1 MRAWAEKTLG
11 GRITRVQAHRGGSSS
26 AIHSLWLNGR
36 PSESAVIL
44 RSYVIAAV
52 VEEEPDIVEREANT
66 LGVLERTAVP
76 TPGLLGA
83 DFTGEDAGVPA
94 LLMTRLP
101 GRLDWSPVDVELW
114 LHDLAV
120 VLPAIHATPVTDE
133 DGVQDF
139 RPYTPASWEPPQWLQ
154 DKSLWDRGLAVFHGP
169 VLDPD
174 RVFIHRDYHPGNVLW
189 RRGRVSGV
197 VDWPVASR
205 GPRTADVVHCRGN
218 LIYRFGLEVA
228 DRWVE
233 VWKAVSGFP
242 YHPWA
247 EVVMLV
253 DGMTWRQHRGER
265 SARDLET
272 ALARSL
278 AELGA

>member
-1 MRAWAEKTLG
+1 
-11 GRITRVQAHRGGSSS
+11 
-26 AIHSLWLNGR
+26 
-36 PSESAVIL
+36 
-44 RSYVIAAV
+44 

-66 LGVLERTAVP
+66 LDILERAAVP
-76 TPGLLGA
+76 TPGLLSA

-101 GRLDWSPVDVELW
+101 GRLDWSPSDMGRW
-114 LHDLAV
+114 LHDLAA
-120 VLPAIHATPVTDE
+120 VLPEIHATPVTDD
-133 DGVQDF
+133 DGVQAF
-139 RPYTPASWEPPQWLQ
+139 RPYRPRSWEAPEWLQ
-154 DKSLWDRGLAVFHGP
+154 DPSLWNRARAVFHGP

-205 GPRTADVVHCRGN
+205 GPRTVDVVHCRGN
-218 LIYRFGLEVA
+218 LIDRFGLEVA

-233 VWKAVSGFP
+233 IWKSVSGSA

-253 DGMTWRQHRGER
+253 DGMTWREQRDRR
-265 SARDLET
+265 SALDLEE

-278 AELGA
+278 ADLGA